1 MDKKSFTSILHNHKW
16 ALWILIITITVLWGY
31 AWVLMKAS
39 LDYMGPFTFTAFRFG
54 IGSLTLLFIV
64 WVLKLGI
71 PRKKYWKP
79 LILVGL
85 LQTAAVFLLVM
96 YGLRFVDAGKSSVL
110 LYSMPMWSS
119 FLAVK
124 FLGEKLTVKQVI
136 GLFTGMVGLLTILGW
151 DIWIGQSMQMLFGEV
166 LIIIAAVVWAISN
179 IYFRLHLEEL
189 PKIQSSAYQMTFG
202 TIGIFIAALLMEWGD
217 PVHLN
222 ANSIY
227 YILFTGI
234 LASALC
240 FTVWYL
246 ILSLIDMAT
255 ATIATL
261 LVPIFG
267 LLFSELLI
275 GEKMSIGIIV
285 GSSLIICGI
294 VVAQKSNKEI
304 KDERLKESI

>member
-1 MDKKSFTSILHNHKW
+1 MNKKFFTFILHNHRW
-16 ALWILIITITVLWGY
+16 YLWVLIITITLLWGY

-39 LDYMGPFTFTAFRFG
+39 LTYMGPFTFTAFRFA
-54 IGSLTLLFIV
+54 IGSLTLLLIV
-64 WVLKLGI
+64 WILKLGI
-71 PRKKYWKP
+71 PPKKYWKH

-124 FLGEKLTVKQVI
+124 FLEEKLIVKQVI
-136 GLFTGMVGLLTILGW
+136 GLFIGMVGLLTILGW
-151 DIWIGQSMQMLFGEV
+151 DIWFGQSMQMIFGEI
-166 LIIIAAVVWAISN
+166 LIIIAAIVWAISN
-179 IYFRLHLEEL
+179 IYFRLHLEKL
-189 PKIQSSAYQMTFG
+189 PKIQSSAFQMTFG
-202 TIGIFIAALLMEWGD
+202 AIGIFVAALFMEWGE
-217 PVHLN
+217 PFYLN
-222 ANSIY
+222 AHSIY

-240 FTVWYL
+240 FTVWYF

-267 LLFSELLI
+267 LVFSALLL
-275 GEKMSIGIIV
+275 GEKMSLGIIV
-285 GSSLIICGI
+285 GSGLIICGI
-294 VVAQKSNKEI
+294 VVAQKK
-304 KDERLKESI
+304 

>member
-1 MDKKSFTSILHNHKW
+1 
-16 ALWILIITITVLWGY
+16 
-31 AWVLMKAS
+31 
-39 LDYMGPFTFTAFRFG
+39 
-54 IGSLTLLFIV
+54 
-64 WVLKLGI
+64 
-71 PRKKYWKP
+71 
-79 LILVGL
+79 
-85 LQTAAVFLLVM
+85 
-96 YGLRFVDAGKSSVL
+96 
-110 LYSMPMWSS
+110 
-119 FLAVK
+119 
-124 FLGEKLTVKQVI
+124 
-136 GLFTGMVGLLTILGW
+136 
-151 DIWIGQSMQMLFGEV
+151 
-166 LIIIAAVVWAISN
+166 

-267 LLFSELLI
+267 LLFSVLLL
-275 GEKMSIGIIV
+275 GEKMSIGILV

-294 VVAQKSNKEI
+294 VVAQKGNKEI

>member
-1 MDKKSFTSILHNHKW
+1 MDNESFTSILHNHKW
-16 ALWILIITITVLWGY
+16 ALWVLIITITVLWGY

-39 LDYMGPFTFTAFRFG
+39 LDYMGPFTFTAFRFA

-64 WVLKLGI
+64 WIFKLGI
-71 PRKKYWKP
+71 PLKKYWKP

-124 FLGEKLTVKQVI
+124 FLGEKLTVKQII

-151 DIWIGQSMQMLFGEV
+151 DIWIGQSLQVLFGEV

-202 TIGIFIAALLMEWGD
+202 TIGIFIAALFMEWGD

-222 ANSIY
+222 AHSIY

-267 LLFSELLI
+267 LVFSALI
-275 GEKMSIGIIV
+275 LGEKMSVGIVV
-285 GSSLIICGI
+285 GSGLIICGI
-294 VVAQKSNKEI
+294 VAAQKRNKKRTYE
-304 KDERLKESI
+304 

>member
-1 MDKKSFTSILHNHKW
+1 MNKKSILPNNKW
-16 ALWILIITITVLWGY
+16 VLGLLVIIITVLWGY
-31 AWVLMKAS
+31 GWVVMKEVLA
-39 LDYMGPFTFTAFRFG
+39 YMGPFTFNAFRFG
-54 IGSLTLLFIV
+54 IGSLTLLAIV
-64 WVLKLGI
+64 WILKLGV
-71 PRKKYWKP
+71 PPKNYWKP
-79 LILVGL
+79 LIVVGL
-85 LQTAAVFLLVM
+85 LQTAAVFILVM

-119 FLAVK
+119 LLAIK
-124 FLGEKLTVKQVI
+124 FLREKLTIKQILGLFIGMI
-136 GLFTGMVGLLTILGW
+136 GLLSILGW
-151 DIWIGQSMQMLFGEV
+151 DIWFEQNLQTIFGEL
-166 LIIIAAVVWAISN
+166 LIVMAAIVWAISN
-179 IYFRLHLEEL
+179 IYYRLHLQSL
-189 PKIQSSAYQMTFG
+189 HKIQASAYQMTFG
-202 TIGIFIAALLMEWGD
+202 TIGIFIAAMVMEWGD

-267 LLFSELLI
+267 LLFSVLLI

-294 VVAQKSNKEI
+294 VVAQKGNKEI